1 MSKCRKTAIVIIGI
15 LLVVAVII
23 ACFFG
28 LTTKESRILMRSELL
43 ESISTDTLYQM
54 GISVPDENV
63 RVAFYRKMTV
73 FKGDEK
79 KLEKIKGEKL
89 EIRYPFEKNVY
100 SFGDNRQFLVLET
113 NGNFSL
119 FEFQNYYYSLDPA
132 VLNLTEE
139 ALDGYSFGEVP
150 FGYVFSEVYGI
161 GSSEDI
167 SRIVVSERE
176 DSSRVTLRKSEKDE
190 AYNLLCGITLG
201 KYSSFESETER
212 DDTCKITVHYG
223 KNERFSVYFNGT
235 AGSVF
240 YDSDNP
246 KEGNILSA
254 EDTETMRQMFLSEK

>member
-15 LLVVAVII
+15 LLFVAVVV

-43 ESISTDTLYQM
+43 GGISADPLYQM

-139 ALDGYSFGEVP
+139 ALDGYSLGEVP

-176 DSSRVTLRKSEKDE
+176 GYSRLTFRNNEKE
-190 AYNLLCGITLG
+190 NAYNLLCGITLG
-201 KYSSFESETER
+201 EYTSFSDEAQTA
-212 DDTCKITVHYG
+212 DTCKITVHYG
-223 KNERFSVYFNGT
+223 KHERFSVYFNGT

-254 EDTETMRQMFLSEK
+254 EDADAMRKMFLADR

>member
-1 MSKCRKTAIVIIGI
+1 MSAFRKTAIITYSV
-15 LLVVAVII
+15 LLFVAVVV

-54 GISVPDENV
+54 GISVPDEND

-100 SFGDNRQFLVLET
+100 SFGDNRHHAIMEA
-113 NGNFSL
+113 NGSFSL
-119 FEFQNYYYSLDPA
+119 FEFQNYYYAFDPA
-132 VLNLTEE
+132 VLNLAEE
-139 ALDGYSFGEVP
+139 SFEGYVFGDLP
-150 FGYVFSEVYGI
+150 MGYVFSEVYGI
-161 GSSEDI
+161 KSSETV

-176 DSSRVTLRKSEKDE
+176 GSSRVTLRKSEKDE
-190 AYNLLCGITLG
+190 AYNLLFGITLG
-201 KYSSFESETER
+201 KYSSFESEIER

-240 YDSDNP
+240 YDLDNP

-254 EDTETMRQMFLSEK
+254 EDADAMRKMFLADR